1 MPSHAQR
8 GRRPLPAKQFVSTLL
23 VADAAIA
30 SVGDFAERT
39 NDLSNG
45 LIWPKDG

>member
-1 MPSHAQR
+1 
-8 GRRPLPAKQFVSTLL
+8 LVSEPT
-23 VADAAIA
+23 DAAIA
-30 SVGDFAERT
+30 SLLHFTERT

>member
-1 MPSHAQR
+1 MLHMSGPGNICTAKRSHIILSAQMIQSSPSLHFTA
-8 GRRPLPAKQFVSTLL
+8 G
-23 VADAAIA
+23 
-30 SVGDFAERT
+30 T